1 MDPIYL
7 NEYIKKVSLIKPF
20 NDEKGEVDVD
30 LLFDLQETH
39 LPILIEINRILVS
52 SINKCV
58 RLLEAGCDE
67 EVDEELLDALGEA
80 ADLAQQ
86 ADPFLDADLTVN

>member
-1 MDPIYL
+1 MDIAYL
-7 NEYIKKVSLIKPF
+7 NEYIKKVSLIKPY
-20 NDEKGEVDVD
+20 NDDKGEIDVD
-30 LLFDLQETH
+30 LLYDLQETH

-67 EVDEELLDALGEA
+67 DVDEELLDALGEA
-80 ADLAQQ
+80 ADLAQRG
-86 ADPFLDADLTVN
+86 DPFLDMDLTVN

>member
-1 MDPIYL
+1 VDVIYL
-7 NEYIKKVSLIKPF
+7 NEYIKKVSLIKPY
-20 NDEKGEVDVD
+20 DDDKGEIDVD

-39 LPILIEINRILVS
+39 LPILIEINRILIS

-58 RLLEAGCDE
+58 RLLESGLDE
-67 EVDEELLDALGEA
+67 EIDEELLDALGEA